1 MAMTFFSQYSK
12 YPRTATAMMT
22 ENCEK
27 MKMQNTVTIQKCK
40 ECRGDSEFYE
50 LNRKKSVTENLI
62 VGSLSVH
69 NNTCS

>member
-1 MAMTFFSQYSK
+1 MTFFSSQYSK

-40 ECRGDSEFYE
+40 EYSRDSEFYE
-50 LNRKKSVTENLI
+50 GKKSVTENLI
-62 VGSLSVH
+62 VGSLSVY